1 MGDATHTD
9 HDQILKSLPQEVR
22 DEYTLLKNHDDA
34 HVFVQTDENGKV
46 ISKPMNRE
54 ASARAIGF
62 VNPNLKPGEAPYLNS
77 EDLKVRKEATLKPGA
92 DPAQVLQSLKQIPK
106 LKLTAGQKTLMDELE
121 SKSKTNNSRE
131 AFARLQQIQDVGK
144 PSGFKYDMTVKSK
157 SGNSLQFTFSN
168 LPKDDPAYGATFY
181 VPEDATPEQI
191 KTRAVQIAKEF
202 REGKTPQYI
211 REGLPKIERA
221 SSAPPKEPPPAGTAQ
236 KTAPAAAE
244 TTAAPAQE
252 GVKEPWQYTQKEWL
266 AIVKKEYGMQGFP
279 DLKAIET
286 TRANHKAEVGQAIK
300 DGEIAA
306 RSPSRLSRFE
316 ALSLPEASISHRNPE
331 HRP

>member
-1 MGDATHTD
+1 
-9 HDQILKSLPQEVR
+9 
-22 DEYTLLKNHDDA
+22 
-34 HVFVQTDENGKV
+34 
-46 ISKPMNRE
+46 
-54 ASARAIGF
+54 
-62 VNPNLKPGEAPYLNS
+62 
-77 EDLKVRKEATLKPGA
+77 
-92 DPAQVLQSLKQIPK
+92 
-106 LKLTAGQKTLMDELE
+106 
-121 SKSKTNNSRE
+121 
-131 AFARLQQIQDVGK
+131 
-144 PSGFKYDMTVKSK
+144 MTVKSK

-211 REGLPKIERA
+211 REGFPKIERA

-266 AIVKKEYGMQGFP
+266 AIVKKGYGMQGFP

-286 TRANHKAEVGQAIK
+286 ARANHKAEVGQAIK
-300 DGEIAA
+300 DGES
-306 RSPSRLSRFE
+306 SPPEVLADYPDLKPSASPKPASPIETLNTAPKVTIKAPKGATMVGVTDSAGRTAIQDLNPFRAIMCSRMLALKRLRL
-316 ALSLPEASISHRNPE
+316 ALSERTKSSSR
-331 HRP
+331 